1 MRKSDYIQEI
11 LIEQRTE
18 LVGFLPEG
26 VHKIVASFIPY
37 YFCFR
42 FMGAF
47 PKYSKLSS
55 DSI

>member
-1 MRKSDYIQEI
+1 MRKSNYIQEI
-11 LIEQRTE
+11 LIEQRTQ

-37 YFCFR
+37 FYFR
-42 FMGAF
+42 FMRAF